1 MRVYAGKCGYMRIYE
16 GICGYMHLSAGICGL
31 KSLESGIRV
40 QESGYPSCSSGFR
53 HPGSGVNVPIIGYFT
68 VLLFYFFEKKKY
80 KNIGTFRL
88 TLLILLKLLH
98 KIEVKCS
105 RKVKYARTVG
115 IKHFFT
121 YDF

>member
-1 MRVYAGKCGYMRIYE
+1 MWLNK
-16 GICGYMHLSAGICGL
+16 GIPTLP
-31 KSLESGIRV
+31 SLIPFG
-40 QESGYPSCSSGFR
+40 SGFR
-53 HPGSGVNVPIIGYFT
+53 HPSCSSRYLSCSSGNRHPASGVLKGPTGSRHPASGFNVPPIRII
-68 VLLFYFFEKKKY
+68 LLFYFFIFLKKKIAGTLEQ
-80 KNIGTFRL
+80 IGQQY
-88 TLLILLKLLH
+88 IKSLKLQD

>member
-1 MRVYAGKCGYMRIYE
+1 MWLNK
-16 GICGYMHLSAGICGL
+16 GIPTLPTLNKIPFGL
-31 KSLESGIRV
+31 GFIIPFGL
-40 QESGYPSCSSGFR
+40 GFR
-53 HPGSGVNVPIIGYFT
+53 HPASGVIVPIIANFT
-68 VLLFYFFEKKKY
+68 VLLFYFFEKKKCW
-80 KNIGTFRL
+80 NIGTFRL
-88 TLLILLKLLH
+88 TLLILLKSLH

>member
-1 MRVYAGKCGYMRIYE
+1 MWLNKGIPTLPSLFYSNPNPVWFRIQ
-16 GICGYMHLSAGICGL
+16 A
-31 KSLESGIRV
+31 SGIPFG
-40 QESGYPSCSSGFR
+40 SGFRYPSCSSRSR
-53 HPGSGVNVPIIGYFT
+53 HPASGFNVPIIGYFT

>member
-1 MRVYAGKCGYMRIYE
+1 MWLNK
-16 GICGYMHLSAGICGL
+16 GIPTLPSLIPFDLGFIIPFGL
-31 KSLESGIRV
+31 
-40 QESGYPSCSSGFR
+40 GFR
-53 HPGSGVNVPIIGYFT
+53 HPASGFNVPPIRII
-68 VLLFYFFEKKKY
+68 LLFYFFIFLKKKITGTLEQ
-80 KNIGTFRL
+80 IGQQY
-88 TLLILLKLLH
+88 IKSLKLQD

>member
-1 MRVYAGKCGYMRIYE
+1 MWLNK
-16 GICGYMHLSAGICGL
+16 GIETGETG
-31 KSLESGIRV
+31 ET
-40 QESGYPSCSSGFR
+40 SSGFR
-53 HPGSGVNVPIIGYFT
+53 HPASGVLEGPVRFRIQASGVIVPIIGYFT
-68 VLLFYFFEKKKY
+68 VLLFYFFEKKKCW
-80 KNIGTFRL
+80 NIGTFRL
-88 TLLILLKLLH
+88 TLLILLKSLH

>member
-1 MRVYAGKCGYMRIYE
+1 MWLNK
-16 GICGYMHLSAGICGL
+16 GIPTLP
-31 KSLESGIRV
+31 SLNEIPFDLGFIIPSG
-40 QESGYPSCSSGFR
+40 SGFR
-53 HPGSGVNVPIIGYFT
+53 HPASGVIVPIIANFT
-68 VLLFYFFEKKKY
+68 VLLFYFFEKKKCW
-80 KNIGTFRL
+80 NIGTFRL

>member
-1 MRVYAGKCGYMRIYE
+1 MWLNK
-16 GICGYMHLSAGICGL
+16 GIPTLP
-31 KSLESGIRV
+31 SLILFESGFVIPFDL
-40 QESGYPSCSSGFR
+40 GFIIPFGSGFR
-53 HPGSGVNVPIIGYFT
+53 HPASGVLKGPTGSRHPASGFNVPPIRII
-68 VLLFYFFEKKKY
+68 LLFYFFIFLKKKIAGTLEQ
-80 KNIGTFRL
+80 IGQQY
-88 TLLILLKLLH
+88 IKSLKLQD